1 MWVPLKFIT
10 VCSLL
15 GYNPMRS
22 LGGQSLE
29 LDKGFEFRLCG
40 LL

>member
-1 MWVPLKFIT
+1 MWVLLKFIT
-10 VCSLL
+10 VYNLL

-29 LDKGFEFRLCG
+29 LDIGFEFRLWG
-40 LL
+40 LF